1 MKSTVTLL
9 SLVFFSLLIK
19 AQVGI
24 NTTDPKGTLDVTSV
38 NNTGLVIP
46 RVANVESVTD
56 GNGNP
61 PVDGTT
67 VFDLSRN
74 STCFYQNSRWV
85 CIEEDSSGQFVLN
98 EIINISYDS
107 SSNIDYIK
115 ASNTA
120 TSDYLGWIV
129 SLSDDGNTMAVA
141 SRQRSSN
148 AGAAYVFIRTGT
160 TWSQQAFI
168 TASNANNT
176 DFFSNGLSLSG
187 DGNTLA
193 VGAFGED
200 SNATGING
208 NEADNSASSS
218 GAVYVFIRTGTTW
231 SQESYIKASNAEGD
245 DDFGWSV
252 ALSYNGNT
260 LAVGARSE
268 ASSATGVN
276 GDETNNS
283 ASNSGASYI
292 FTRVGTTWSQEAYLK
307 ASNTNGGGF
316 FGHAVALSDDGNTLA
331 VGANFESTTIL
342 QSGAVYV
349 FTRSGI
355 TWSQEAFL
363 KASNPGNGY
372 TFGDS
377 ISFSSDGNIMAV
389 GAMRE
394 GSATSGIDG
403 DQTDT
408 SAYGTG
414 AVYLLSRSGTTW
426 TQTVYFKASNPGG
439 FYNFGYAVS
448 LSNNGNALLVGCN
461 REDSNATGINGDQN
475 NTSASNSG
483 AAYIFIN
490 EGGVWTQNA
499 YIKASNTNG
508 SDRFGTGIS
517 ISGTGELLAIGA
529 YAERSNAT
537 GINGDQTNNSLVNA
551 GAVYVYSSN

>member
-1 MKSTVTLL
+1 MKKIITLL
-9 SLVFFSLLIK
+9 SFLFFSLLIK

-24 NTTDPKGTLDVTSV
+24 NTTDPKGALDVTSV
-38 NNTGLVIP
+38 NNTGLVLP
-46 RVANVESVTD
+46 RVANVESVSD

-61 PVDGTT
+61 PVDGTI
-67 VFDLSRN
+67 VFDMSRN
-74 STCFYQNSRWV
+74 STCFYQNSKWV
-85 CIEEDSSGQFVLN
+85 CIEEDGSGQLTLN
-98 EIINISYDS
+98 EIISINYDS

-120 TSDYLGWIV
+120 TNDYLGWSV
-129 SLSDDGNTMAVA
+129 SLSDDGNTMAVGA
-141 SRQRSSN
+141 RQRSSN
-148 AGAAYVFIRTGT
+148 AGAAYIFIRTGT

-168 TASNANNT
+168 TASNTNGS

-193 VGAFGED
+193 VGAFGEE
-200 SNATGING
+200 SSAIGING
-208 NEADNSASSS
+208 NEADNSASDS
-218 GAVYVFIRTGTTW
+218 GAVYVFTRTGTTW
-231 SQESYIKASNAEGD
+231 SQEAYIKASNAEAD

-252 ALSYNGNT
+252 ALSYDGNT
-260 LAVGARSE
+260 LAVGARAE
-268 ASSATGVN
+268 ASNANGVN
-276 GDETNNS
+276 GDQTNNS
-283 ASNSGASYI
+283 SLNSGASYI

-307 ASNTNGGGF
+307 ASNTSFFIF
-316 FGHAVALSDDGNTLA
+316 FGHSVALSDDGNTLA
-331 VGANFESTTIL
+331 VGANFESTTVS

-349 FTRSGI
+349 FTRSGT

-377 ISFSSDGNIMAV
+377 VSFSSDGNIMAV

-394 GSATSGIDG
+394 GSATNGIDG

-414 AVYLLSRSGTTW
+414 AVYLFSRSGTTW
-426 TQTVYFKASNPGG
+426 TQTVYFKASNSGAN
-439 FYNFGYAVS
+439 YNFGNSIS
-448 LSNNGNALLVGCN
+448 LSNNGNALLVGSN
-461 REDSNATGINGDQN
+461 REASNATGVNGDQN
-475 NTSASNSG
+475 NTSATNSG

-490 EGGVWTQNA
+490 DGSVWTQHA
-499 YIKASNTNG
+499 YLKAPNTNG

-517 ISGTGELLAIGA
+517 ISGTGELLAVGA
-529 YAERSNAT
+529 YSERSNAT
-537 GINGDQTNNSLVNA
+537 GINGDQTNNSLLNA

>member
-1 MKSTVTLL
+1 MKNIITLL
-9 SLVFFSLLIK
+9 SFLFFSLLIQ

-38 NNTGLVIP
+38 NNTGLVLP
-46 RVANVESVTD
+46 RVTNVESVTD

-61 PVDGTT
+61 PVDGTI
-67 VFDLSRN
+67 VFDMSRN
-74 STCFYQNSRWV
+74 STCFYQNSKWV
-85 CIEEDSSGQFVLN
+85 CIEEDGSGQLTLN
-98 EIINISYDS
+98 EIISINYDS

-120 TSDYLGWIV
+120 TDDYLGWRV
-129 SLSDDGNTMAVA
+129 SLSDDGNTMAVGA
-141 SRQRSSN
+141 RQRSSN
-148 AGAAYVFIRTGT
+148 AGAVYIFIRTGT

-168 TASNANNT
+168 TASNTNAS
-176 DFFSNGLSLSG
+176 DFFSNSLSLSG

-200 SNATGING
+200 SSATGING
-208 NEADNSASSS
+208 NEADNSASDS
-218 GAVYVFIRTGTTW
+218 GAVYVFTRTGTTW
-231 SQESYIKASNAEGD
+231 SQEAYIKASNAEGD

-252 ALSYNGNT
+252 ALSYDGNT

-268 ASSATGVN
+268 ASNANGVN
-276 GDETNNS
+276 GDQTNNS
-283 ASNSGASYI
+283 SLSSGASYI

-307 ASNTNGGGF
+307 ASNTSLFIF
-316 FGHAVALSDDGNTLA
+316 FGHSVALSDDGNTLA
-331 VGANFESTTIL
+331 VGANFESTTVS

-349 FTRSGI
+349 FTRSGT

-403 DQTDT
+403 DQTDS
-408 SAYGTG
+408 SAYGAG
-414 AVYLLSRSGTTW
+414 AVYLFSRSGTIW
-426 TQTVYFKASNPGG
+426 TQTVYFKASNSGAN
-439 FYNFGYAVS
+439 YNFGTSIS
-448 LSNNGNALLVGCN
+448 LSNNGNALLVGSN
-461 REDSNATGINGDQN
+461 REASNATGVNGNQN

-490 EGGVWTQNA
+490 DGSVWTQHA
-499 YIKASNTNG
+499 YLKASNTDG
-508 SDRFGTGIS
+508 SDRFGTGVS
-517 ISGTGELLAIGA
+517 ISGTGELLAVGA
-529 YAERSNAT
+529 YSERSNAT
-537 GINGDQTNNSLVNA
+537 GINGNQTNNSLLNA